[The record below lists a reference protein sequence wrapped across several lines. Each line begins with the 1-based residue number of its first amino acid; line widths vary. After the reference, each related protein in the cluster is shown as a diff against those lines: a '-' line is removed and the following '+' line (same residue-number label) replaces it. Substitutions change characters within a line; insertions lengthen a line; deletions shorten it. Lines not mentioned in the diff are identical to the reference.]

1 MKKKLIKIPL
11 QFFGEPDDG
20 DDFDDDLGYEDEEE
34 DYGDDADEGIVDA
47 DADDDSAGSG
57 EDGDDGKAAED
68 GDKATGDHADLIADL
83 KALGFKGDDLDA
95 LKADVKARREAKEK
109 GDSAEERR
117 AAQAE
122 GKSHIKGSKP
132 QKGAGGDGN
141 GGVTERQVVAFAERV
156 GCSKDEARK
165 LLAKHSRMISK

>member
-11 QFFGEPDDG
+11 QFFGEHDDG
-20 DDFDDDLGYEDEEE
+20 DDFDDDLEYEDEENAE
-34 DYGDDADEGIVDA
+34 DYDDEEDSDSSTEDEEDIDGSDGDKDADKTA
-47 DADDDSAGSG
+47 DG
-57 EDGDDGKAAED
+57 GKAAN
-68 GDKATGDHADLIADL
+68 DHADLIADL

-132 QKGAGGDGN
+132 QKSAGGDGT
-141 GGVTERQVVAFAERV
+141 GGVTERQVVAFAERT
-156 GCSKDEARK
+156 GCSKEEARK
-165 LLAKHSRMISK
+165 LLTKHSRMISK